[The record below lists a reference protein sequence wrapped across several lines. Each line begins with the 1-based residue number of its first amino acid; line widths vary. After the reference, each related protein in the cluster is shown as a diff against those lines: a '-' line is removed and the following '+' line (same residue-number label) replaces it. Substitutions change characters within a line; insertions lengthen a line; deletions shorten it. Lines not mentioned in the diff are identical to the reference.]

1 MRIDIGEWHLRRYRA
16 SDLAALVKYADNP
29 NVVRNLRDRFPHP
42 YTVEAGRF
50 WITSVCDQ
58 EPLATF
64 AIASETE
71 LIGGIGLEL
80 QQDVYRRSAEIGY
93 WLGEPLWGKGIISA
107 AVQAVVR
114 YGFADLDLVR
124 IYAGVFATNPT
135 SARVLEKNGFAFE
148 GRLRQ
153 AVWKNGELIDELRY
167 AILRDPR

>member
-29 NVVRNLRDRFPHP
+29 SIVRNLRDRFPHP

-80 QQDVYRRSAEIGY
+80 QHDVYRRSAEIGY
-93 WLGEPLWGKGIISA
+93 WLGEPFWGKGIVTA
-107 AVQAVVR
+107 AVKAVVH
-114 YGFADLDLVR
+114 YGFSELDLLR
-124 IYAGVFATNPT
+124 IYAGVFATNPR
-135 SARVLEKNGFAFE
+135 SARVLEKSGFQFE

-153 AVWKNGELIDELRY
+153 AVWKNDQAIDELRY
-167 AILRDPR
+167 AILRDPS